1 MQISVGDMKKM
12 NLGAYC
18 SIGLLVA
25 NGTVMADV
33 YDFEAVYTGEVI
45 HNVSGGI
52 STGGR
57 YLDNLDLLLSLD
69 LRDAFGT
76 GRGTVFLH
84 GLYNNSATFA
94 DELVGD
100 LQVASN
106 IDAPYGVRLFEAWY
120 EIQQGAWSL
129 RSGLYDLNSEFDA
142 HVTGSL
148 FLNSSHGIGAELAQT
163 GENGPSIFPIS
174 SLALRAAWQND
185 NLAVRLA
192 VLDGVP
198 GDTDRPSSNKVH
210 LSSDDGALV
219 VLEIDANVGI
229 NTRLWAGHWKYMGSF
244 DHLIFDHRSNDN
256 DGWYLGAE
264 RNFEWTG
271 RTASAFVRYGTANAD
286 LNRLE
291 NYFGAG
297 VVVQAPFARRPD
309 DQLGIA
315 IASAGAGD
323 PYLDAL
329 SPRGRASGKHETIWE
344 LTYRATV
351 NEHLVVQPD
360 IQFVKN
366 PAMDATLD
374 DALVVAV
381 RFQLSFGLQ

>member
-1 MQISVGDMKKM
+1 MKKL
-12 NLGAYC
+12 NLGKYC
-18 SIGLLVA
+18 SIGLLAA
-25 NGTVMADV
+25 NGVVMADG
-33 YDFEAVYTGEVI
+33 YDFEAVYTGEVV

-69 LRDAFGT
+69 LRDVFGT

-100 LQVASN
+100 LQVTSN

-120 EIQQGAWSL
+120 EIRQGAWSL

-142 HVTGSL
+142 HETGSL

-174 SLALRAAWQND
+174 SLAVRAAWQND
-185 NLAVRLA
+185 NLSVRLA

-198 GDTDRPSSNKVH
+198 GDTENLSSNKVR
-210 LSSDDGALV
+210 LSGDDGALV
-219 VLEIDANVGI
+219 VLEMDATVGI
-229 NTRLWAGHWKYMGSF
+229 DTRLWAGHWKYTGSF
-244 DHLIFDHRSNDN
+244 DHLISDRRSNNN

-264 RNFEWTG
+264 RSFELTG

-286 LNRLE
+286 LNSLE

-297 VVVQAPFARRPD
+297 VVVQAPFAWRPD

-329 SPRGRASGKHETIWE
+329 LPPGRASGKHETIWE
-344 LTYRATV
+344 LTYRAMV
-351 NEHLVVQPD
+351 NEHLVVQPN

-366 PAMDATLD
+366 PAMDATLS
-374 DALVVAV
+374 DALVVAI
-381 RFQLSFGLQ
+381 RFQLSF